1 MKSIKSFKDKELQKE
16 TFTKIVGGLA
26 ALIDDGCTCTQHD
39 DHWHYDD

>member
-16 TFTKIVGGLA
+16 TFTKIVGGME
-26 ALIDDGCTCTQHD
+26 ALITHSCTQHD